1 MALNAERQSLAYLG
15 PEASFT
21 HEVALDLLTSH
32 PMYREVQL
40 RPSPNIAGVCQM
52 VADGTANSGVV
63 PIENSTDGPVNDTL
77 VALRK
82 HPLRIRYERTNPI
95 RQSLYCQRGTAL
107 GDITLVISKDSALGQ
122 CRRNLRKI
130 FQREVPTEARAS
142 TVAAIL
148 EAAQNPHMAA
158 IGPRMAGKIQGLS
171 EVLVQ
176 MDDVHDN
183 PLNATRFIVVDTKDE
198 DTPITG
204 HDKTSMI
211 VQMSDRPGSLFHVLD
226 TFAEQGINLAK
237 IKSFGRD
244 GGTVAFLM
252 DLEGHRQDL
261 PLTTALNRLSKL
273 GVGVKMLGSYP
284 RDIDQPPEIPW
295 EFDMEYSIAQLKGEV
310 ANGINHR
317 DKTVIAFTLIDRV
330 GALRDALEPFKRRGI
345 NLTEIDSLPT
355 GRLGEY
361 IFYLSF
367 ENGVGQSRQAIDELM
382 VQCSRVRLIA

>member
-1 MALNAERQSLAYLG
+1 MTEKLTLAYLG

-21 HEVALDLLTSH
+21 HEAALGLKTDH
-32 PMYREVQL
+32 PLYQEVEL
-40 RPSPNIAGVCQM
+40 IKAPNIAAVCQM
-52 VADGTANSGVV
+52 VADGAANSGVV

-95 RQSLYCQRGTAL
+95 RQSLYYQRGTAL
-107 GDITLVISKDSALGQ
+107 VDITLVISKDSALGQ
-122 CRRNLRKI
+122 CRRNLRKL
-130 FQREVPTEARAS
+130 FQREVPTETRVS

-148 EAAQNPHMAA
+148 EAAQNPYLAA
-158 IGPRMAGKIQGLS
+158 IGPRMAGIIQGLS
-171 EVLVQ
+171 EVLAQ
-176 MDDVHDN
+176 RDDVHDN

-211 VQMSDRPGSLFHVLD
+211 VQISDRPGSLYHVLD
-226 TFAEQGINLAK
+226 AFVEQGINLAK

-244 GGTVAFLM
+244 GGEVAFLM
-252 DLEGHRQDL
+252 DLEGHYQDL
-261 PLTTALNRLSKL
+261 SLTTALNRLSRL

-284 RDIDQPPEIPW
+284 RDTYQPPEIPW
-295 EFDMEYSIAQLKGEV
+295 EFDMEYSIEQLKGEV
-310 ANGINHR
+310 ANGVNHR

-330 GALRDALEPFKRRGI
+330 GALRDALEPFKRSGI

-367 ENGVGQSRQAIDELM
+367 ENGVDQSRHSIDELM

>member
-32 PMYREVQL
+32 PMYREAQL
-40 RPSPNIAGVCQM
+40 RPCLNIAAVCQM
-52 VADGTANSGVV
+52 VADGAADSGVV

-77 VALRK
+77 VALRQ
-82 HPLRIRYERTNPI
+82 HPLHIRYGRTNPI
-95 RQSLYCQRGTAL
+95 RQSLYYRKGVNLA
-107 GDITLVISKDSALGQ
+107 DITLVISKDSALGQ
-122 CRRNLRKI
+122 CRRTLHNI
-130 FQREVPTEARAS
+130 FQREVPTETRAS
-142 TVAAIL
+142 TVTAIL
-148 EAAQNPHMAA
+148 EAAQNPYMAA

-176 MDDVHDN
+176 MDDIHDN

-211 VQMSDRPGSLFHVLD
+211 VQMSDRPGSLYHVLD
-226 TFAEQGINLAK
+226 AFVEQGINLAK

-244 GGTVAFLM
+244 GGEVAFLM

-261 PLTTALNRLSKL
+261 PLTTALNRLSRL

-284 RDIDQPPEIPW
+284 RDIYQPPEISW
-295 EFDMEYSIAQLKGEV
+295 EFDMEYSIEQLIGEV
-310 ANGINHR
+310 ANGVNHR
-317 DKTVIAFTLIDRV
+317 DKTVVAFTLIDKV
-330 GALRDALEPFKRRGI
+330 GALRDALEPFKSRDI

-355 GRLGEY
+355 GKLGEY

-367 ENGVGQSRQAIDELM
+367 ENGVGQSRLAINELM
-382 VQCSRVRLIA
+382 AQCSRVRLIA